1 MKNLENITT
10 YLDKVIIGQILAD
23 GYVEKTGSN
32 CRLSFS
38 FGTNYKE
45 YAN

>member
-1 MKNLENITT
+1 MTTITQ
-10 YLDKVIIGQILAD
+10 YLHKVIIGQILAD
-23 GYVEKTGSN
+23 GHVEKTGKN

-38 FGTNYKE
+38 FGTAYFD

>member
-1 MKNLENITT
+1 MKNITN
-10 YLDKVIIGQILAD
+10 YINKVIIGQILAD
-23 GYVEKTGSN
+23 GHVEKTGKN

-38 FGTNYKE
+38 FGTNYQE